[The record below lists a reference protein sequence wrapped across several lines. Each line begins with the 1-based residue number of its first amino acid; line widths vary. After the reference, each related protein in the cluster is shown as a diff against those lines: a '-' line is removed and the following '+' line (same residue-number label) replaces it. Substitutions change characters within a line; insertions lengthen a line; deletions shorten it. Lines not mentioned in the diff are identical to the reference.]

1 MQELQSIS
9 ANFPRKLSKMA
20 QRTRN
25 KIAQGAPAALRVLPI
40 LPPRLAQPRT
50 WTRVSKNL
58 DEIDLKILSEI
69 QADGRITNVELAKRV
84 GISPPPCLRRVR
96 TLEEAGYIQGYR
108 GLLDPR
114 RLGFDVTVFA
124 SVHLSSQA
132 DADLRAF
139 EDFVRAEPL
148 VRECWMLSGE
158 VDFILKCVAPDMATF
173 QDFVTHLTAA
183 PHVRNVRTSLVLHN
197 SKYEAAVPLELK
209 VSGLT
214 GVTRVT
220 RHCAERNDEAIRASC
235 FELLDCFAS
244 LAMTNKSV
252 SSSCASHRR

>member
-1 MQELQSIS
+1 MSNPSLGHLASYARIAIHLGEFSNQVAE
-9 ANFPRKLSKMA
+9 MA
-20 QRTRN
+20 HCTRN
-25 KIAQGAPAALRVLPI
+25 KIARHAQAALRVLPATPPPLFCSSRT
-40 LPPRLAQPRT
+40 LPP
-50 WTRVSKNL
+50 VSKNL

-96 TLEEAGYIQGYR
+96 TLEEEGYIQGYR

-139 EDFVRAEPL
+139 EKFVRAEPL

-197 SKYEAAVPLELK
+197 SKYEAAVPLEVK
-209 VSGLT
+209 
-214 GVTRVT
+214 
-220 RHCAERNDEAIRASC
+220 ARAS
-235 FELLDCFAS
+235 S
-244 LAMTNKSV
+244 Q
-252 SSSCASHRR
+252 

>member
-1 MQELQSIS
+1 MRSGFPERTTSGSIPGGS
-9 ANFPRKLSKMA
+9 RS
-20 QRTRN
+20 N
-25 KIAQGAPAALRVLPI
+25 KTLKRDGFR
-40 LPPRLAQPRT
+40 PPRSCPPIQDQCP
-50 WTRVSKNL
+50 VPKNL
-58 DEIDLKILSEI
+58 DEIDLRILSEI

-96 TLEEAGYIQGYR
+96 TLEEEGYIKGYR
-108 GLLDPR
+108 GLLDAR

-132 DADLRAF
+132 EADLREF
-139 EDFVRAEPL
+139 EAFVRAEPL

-197 SKYEAAVPLELK
+197 SKYEAAVPLEVK
-209 VSGLT
+209 TKG
-214 GVTRVT
+214 
-220 RHCAERNDEAIRASC
+220 
-235 FELLDCFAS
+235 
-244 LAMTNKSV
+244 
-252 SSSCASHRR
+252 